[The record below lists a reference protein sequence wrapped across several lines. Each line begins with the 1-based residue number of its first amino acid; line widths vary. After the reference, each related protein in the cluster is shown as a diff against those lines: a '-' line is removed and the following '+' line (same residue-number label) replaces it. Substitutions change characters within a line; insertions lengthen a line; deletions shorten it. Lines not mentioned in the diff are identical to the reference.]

1 MTLALQKMMN
11 LVPSSKHLLA
21 SCPVYQG
28 LTVKEKWEV
37 VKEHKIVGIIA
48 QNSPL
53 GLQLHC
59 QNHSPL
65 HMAYLKAQ
73 FLAQRFWACTWMMYP
88 KSSSLVISNPTLM
101 TLRYILRPRQRTL
114 IHVYAKLLRI
124 SILGPT
130 LFSLYMNDLPKVIKF
145 SNIESYVH
153 DTKIYFS
160 FASKDIDSCLRQ
172 VAKDLKHVSEWCCA
186 NHLLINPVWGEAT
199 YLQVAQ

>member
-1 MTLALQKMMN
+1 MN

-37 VKEHKIVGIIA
+37 VKEHKIVDIIA

-73 FLAQRFWACTWMMYP
+73 FLAQRF
-88 KSSSLVISNPTLM
+88 
-101 TLRYILRPRQRTL
+101 
-114 IHVYAKLLRI
+114 
-124 SILGPT
+124 
-130 LFSLYMNDLPKVIKF
+130 
-145 SNIESYVH
+145 
-153 DTKIYFS
+153 
-160 FASKDIDSCLRQ
+160 
-172 VAKDLKHVSEWCCA
+172 
-186 NHLLINPVWGEAT
+186 
-199 YLQVAQ
+199 